1 MNRRAF
7 VTSLGAVLAAPLAA
21 SAQARVWRLGYLAFD
36 PPPTAEAPAVG
47 IDALRAGLR
56 DLGYIEGRNISIM
69 YQWAHLDVTRV
80 DSLIK
85 EFLTSGVDLLV
96 TYSTGMALRL
106 RRATQTVPIVCA
118 LCADLV
124 GGGVVNS
131 LSRPG
136 GNVTGL
142 TVIGPDLAAKRL
154 EILKAVGVRRVVC
167 LHAADPTFPV
177 TQRWRSENEAAAR
190 VLSLDL
196 DVRRATV
203 RSLEEEIARAA
214 EGGGAGLSFME
225 EPSYLYERRRIAT
238 SALKHRLPTVF
249 PFREHVE
256 AGGTVS
262 YGASF
267 SILFRQAATYVDKIL
282 RGASPASLPVEQ
294 PTKFELI
301 INLKTAKAL
310 GLTIPPSLLVRA
322 DQVIE

>member
-1 MNRRAF
+1 VNRRAF
-7 VTSLGAVLAAPLAA
+7 VTGLGALLAAPLPGR
-21 SAQARVWRLGYLAFD
+21 AQGRVWRIGYVAFD
-36 PPPTAEAPAVG
+36 PPPMAESPAVG
-47 IDALRAGLR
+47 IEALRAGLR
-56 DLGYIEGRNISIM
+56 DLGYVEGRNMSIT
-69 YQWAHLDVTRV
+69 YRWANLDTARV
-80 DSLIK
+80 EPLVEDVLG
-85 EFLTSGVDLLV
+85 SGVDVLV
-96 TYSTGMALRL
+96 TYATGMALRL
-106 RRATQTVPIVCA
+106 RRATETVPIVCA

-124 GGGVVNS
+124 GGGVIKS
-131 LSRPG
+131 LSHPG

-154 EILKAVGVRRVVC
+154 ETLKAVGVRRVVC
-167 LHAADPTFPV
+167 LHATEPTFPV

-190 VLSLDL
+190 VLGLGL

-203 RSLEEEIARAA
+203 RSLDEEIARAA

-238 SALKHRLPTVF
+238 FALKHRLPTVF

-267 SILFRQAATYVDKIL
+267 SALFRQAATYVDKIL
-282 RGASPASLPVEQ
+282 RGASPARLPVEQ
-294 PTKFELI
+294 PTQFELV

-310 GLTIPPSLLVRA
+310 SLTIPPSLLLRA